1 MIGRGNK
8 QDRARPV
15 PPEPVAPVVPEPP
28 AIEPATPEPP
38 MVEAGA
44 MGGGRKGFSW
54 SLRRGARKAE
64 KPAEPARDAKTDAAP
79 NPEVAPERAKAERPA
94 RPRKARRL
102 AASLDLGAGKDSP
115 VVQAMRAGVSALAY
129 AAVLS
134 LVVNLLQLVVPVY
147 MLQIYDRVISS
158 HSVDTLVM
166 LTIMA
171 IAALV
176 FMALID
182 YVRARV
188 WFVMGGQLARR
199 LDRVAIQAA
208 VAGWVSAQTPEARQ
222 APRDLNELRL
232 FITGGGLNTLFDLLC
247 APLFLVVLFLLH
259 PMYGAVAVAAT
270 VLLVGMALA
279 MEFIGRRPMGQTNEA
294 TLRAFNEVGSA
305 IRNGEAIEAMGM
317 LSSVARRWRQHYGHA
332 IELHEMGH
340 SRAKAIGAIAK
351 ALRLAVQIA
360 MLATGVMLVMERMVS
375 PGSMIAASII
385 MGRMLLPFE
394 QLVEGSRQWASMAGV
409 LGRLRK
415 LIEAMSGQ
423 RQQTP
428 LAVSKPRLSIE
439 RCVFV
444 PPGQEKAVL
453 KGVSFSV
460 EPGEVLGV
468 VGPSAAGKS
477 TLARLLVGVWKP
489 SSGGIY
495 LDGHDVYTWERESF
509 GRAVGYVPQQPML
522 LNGTVRD
529 NIARLSECDPRE
541 VIEAARLAEVHE
553 MIGRLPFGYD
563 TVIGEGGYTLSG
575 GQQQRIALARALFG
589 RPQLLVL
596 DEPNSNLDTAGERA
610 LLQAISA
617 VRAAGTTVVLIA
629 HRPSVIAIADKLL
642 VLKDGMVEQFGER
655 TDVIKT
661 ITPGGPAAPP
671 PVIDQGKPGSPR
683 LVRS

>member
-1 MIGRGNK
+1 MIGGGNR
-8 QDRARPV
+8 QDRIKPV
-15 PPEPVAPVVPEPP
+15 PKDEPAAAPVDEPGVPRTPDPP
-28 AIEPATPEPP
+28 VVEAEAPKAVPASTKKGFGWALRRGKTKAEQAKPAEAPAAEAPATP
-38 MVEAGA
+38 
-44 MGGGRKGFSW
+44 RKP
-54 SLRRGARKAE
+54 ARKA
-64 KPAEPARDAKTDAAP
+64 KPPAYR
-79 NPEVAPERAKAERPA
+79 E
-94 RPRKARRL
+94 
-102 AASLDLGAGKDSP
+102 KDSP
-115 VVQAMRAGVSALAY
+115 VAQAMRASVSALAY
-129 AAVLS
+129 AGLLS
-134 LVVNLLQLVVPVY
+134 LVVNVLQLVVPVY
-147 MLQIYDRVISS
+147 MLQIYDRVLAS

-166 LTIMA
+166 LTVMA
-171 IAALV
+171 VAALV
-176 FMALID
+176 CMAMID

-208 VAGWVSAQTPEARQ
+208 IAGWVSAQSSEARQ

-232 FITGGGLNTLFDLLC
+232 FITGGGLNALFDLVC

-259 PMYGAVAVAAT
+259 PMYGVVAVAAT
-270 VLLVGMALA
+270 LLLVCMALI
-279 MEFIGRRPMGQTNEA
+279 MEYVGRRPMGATNEA
-294 TLRAFNEVGSA
+294 TIKAFNEVGSA
-305 IRNGEAIEAMGM
+305 IRHGEAIEAMGM
-317 LSSVARRWRQHYGHA
+317 LPSVARRWRQRYGHA

-340 SRAKAIGAIAK
+340 SRAKAIAAIAK
-351 ALRLAVQIA
+351 ALRLGVQIA
-360 MLATGVMLVMERMVS
+360 MLATGVLLVMDRLVS

-394 QLVEGSRQWASMAGV
+394 QLVEGSRQWANVFGV

-415 LIEAMSGQ
+415 LIETTAGQ
-423 RQQTP
+423 RQHTP
-428 LAVSKPRLSIE
+428 MVVTKPRLTVE

-453 KGVSFSV
+453 KGVSFAV

-489 SSGGIY
+489 SSGGIF

-522 LNGTVRD
+522 LNGTVRE
-529 NIARLSECDPRE
+529 NIARLTDCDPRL

-563 TVIGEGGYTLSG
+563 TVIGEGGHALSG

-661 ITPGGPAAPP
+661 ITPGAPAAPP
-671 PVIDQGKPGSPR
+671 PVIDQGKPGGSPR